1 MKAGFLPDSCGVV
14 SAAHRTTLLA
24 FAVMSYAV
32 VTAAFLV
39 VERPGL
45 GLGHFFYVPIALVA
59 LTSGPLWGATAGT
72 VATALYCAGIIINPF
87 LPSTLQFEQTV
98 IRFLTFVSLGVLIG
112 AFAQRNRRLVEELLR
127 LVDRDSI
134 TGLPNTRAFQEAIE
148 RRLAENV
155 RFGLLVGDIDELRGL
170 NHEGREHGDDALR
183 RLADSLLSTRRAD
196 DDVARVGGD
205 EFAVLARLDGTDA
218 RTLALRMEKAVR
230 LSGQSVTFGW
240 ASFPQDGENA
250 LALYRAADERL
261 YARKMA
267 GGYRRDVIA

>member
-1 MKAGFLPDSCGVV
+1 
-14 SAAHRTTLLA
+14 
-24 FAVMSYAV
+24 MSYAI

-39 VERPGL
+39 LERPGL
-45 GLGHFFYVPIALVA
+45 GIGLFYYVPISLIALA
-59 LTSGPLWGATAGT
+59 SGPLWGAAAGSIAT
-72 VATALYCAGIIINPF
+72 VLYSAGIVINPF
-87 LPSTLQFEQTV
+87 LPPRLQFESTA
-98 IRFLTFVSLGVLIG
+98 IRLLTFVSLGVLIG
-112 AFAQRNRRLVEELLR
+112 VFARRNRGLVDELSRLA
-127 LVDRDSI
+127 DRDSI
-134 TGLPNTRAFQEAIE
+134 TGLPNTRAFQDAIE
-148 RRLAENV
+148 RRLTANV
-155 RFGLLVGDIDELRGL
+155 PFGLLVGDIDELREVNG
-170 NHEGREHGDDALR
+170 NGREQGDDALR
-183 RLADSLLSTRRAD
+183 RLADRLLATRRAD

-205 EFAVLARLDGTDA
+205 EFAVLARLDGADA